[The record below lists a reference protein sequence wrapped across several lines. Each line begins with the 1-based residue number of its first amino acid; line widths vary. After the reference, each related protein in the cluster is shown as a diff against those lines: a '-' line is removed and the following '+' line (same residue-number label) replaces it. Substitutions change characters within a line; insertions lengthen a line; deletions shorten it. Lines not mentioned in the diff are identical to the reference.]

1 MSPGH
6 EEEGRKSSTARL
18 HERSYKVYRGSLKFA
33 RKRNRDNGLKKASE
47 TEVRHEELKEREG
60 NKVRR

>member
-1 MSPGH
+1 MSPGQ
-6 EEEGRKSSTARL
+6 EEQGRKSSTVRL

-33 RKRNRDNGLKKASE
+33 GQRNRDNGLKKASE
-47 TEVRHEELKEREG
+47 TEVRHEELKGRGG